1 MKRLWNIVNNFKT
14 KSSIKIKLF
23 LWLLVAA
30 NTVIGVALWLLIG
43 RIFLPG
49 IDWLMCFMGYP
60 AIFVG
65 MFGGILYLYNHEF
78 S

>member
-30 NTVIGVALWLLIG
+30 NTVIGAALWLLIG

-65 MFGGILYLYNHEF
+65 MFVGILYLYNHEF